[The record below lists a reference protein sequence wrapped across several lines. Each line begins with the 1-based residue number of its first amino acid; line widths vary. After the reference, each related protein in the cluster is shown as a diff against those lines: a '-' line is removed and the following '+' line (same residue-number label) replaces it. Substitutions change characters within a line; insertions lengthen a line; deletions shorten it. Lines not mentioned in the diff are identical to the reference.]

1 MLATAIKIAVTAVLV
16 VAISEVAKRSSLL
29 GAVLASIPLTSVL
42 AMVWLYADTGD
53 AEKVA
58 ELATGIFW
66 LVLPSLVL
74 FIALPLLLRAGWDFA
89 PSLLAAGALTV
100 ACYFLMLA
108 DPETLRHRDL
118 TGAPG
123 DRAGVSGYVL
133 APCCTSTISATA
145 SRGGRSSKG
154 RRRAFRPATRSA
166 SSAATAPARRRF

>member
-1 MLATAIKIAVTAVLV
+1 LLAIAIKIALTAVLV

-58 ELATGIFW
+58 ELASVIFW

-74 FIALPLLLRAGWDFA
+74 FIALPLLLRAGCGFA
-89 PSLLAAGALTV
+89 PSLLTASALTI

-108 DPETLRHRDL
+108 IL
-118 TGAPG
+118 
-123 DRAGVSGYVL
+123 
-133 APCCTSTISATA
+133 
-145 SRGGRSSKG
+145 K
-154 RRRAFRPATRSA
+154 
-166 SSAATAPARRRF
+166 RFGIAI

>member
-1 MLATAIKIAVTAVLV
+1 LLATAIKIAVTAVLV

-74 FIALPLLLRAGWDFA
+74 FIALPLLLRVGWGFA
-89 PSLLAAGALTV
+89 PSLLAASALTV

-108 DPETLRHRDL
+108 IL
-118 TGAPG
+118 
-123 DRAGVSGYVL
+123 
-133 APCCTSTISATA
+133 
-145 SRGGRSSKG
+145 K
-154 RRRAFRPATRSA
+154 
-166 SSAATAPARRRF
+166 RFGMAI